1 MSVSFLK
8 GNRTRY
14 RNLLER
20 ELEKAKQ
27 LISEAEQEQ
36 HETKI
41 FSKNVRNCVK
51 RLNDFIEK
59 LEQANERLSLGIE
72 GQDGAQ
78 EVDLLIN
85 EDWSYIS
92 EVTNCRDELV
102 EIEQS
107 FQVQKSPSEHWSSIT
122 VTEDRFNQMIQ
133 MTAQMQQV
141 MIGQQQMQQQQQQ
154 QTSHTEQP
162 SHRNASTG
170 NSVRLPK
177 LEIPSF
183 SGEKLKWTEFWDSFE
198 AAVHLNMSLSDVEKL
213 NYLISKLKGEAK
225 SSVSGILLSN
235 ENYQVAVELLKERY
249 GDKQAVVTSH
259 YTEMINLKQ
268 APNNPKGLQNL
279 YNQVEQHLRSLKA
292 LDQDTDQ
299 DLFISMITSKLPKDV
314 LIQLEVQ
321 KGAKTPWTVKE
332 LRERFNDYIA
342 ARERADQHVSTTK
355 SESAGDHERPL
366 MSSAEAL
373 VAGVQSADNRKERK
387 VHVYP
392 RCKYCNENHWSDECE
407 MYATVEARKQR
418 IKGNCY
424 LCLKSTHQA
433 SGCQQ
438 RARCFYCH
446 QWNRHHRSLCPKQ
459 FEDMHR
465 ESSNLAEELPEQSEK
480 VNTENSLISSGE
492 MVLMQTAKAD
502 IKNPVN
508 GISQNARILLDSG
521 SLRTYITESLAK
533 KTEIKVGR
541 QG

>member
-14 RNLLER
+14 KNLLER
-20 ELEKAKQ
+20 ELEKAKE

-36 HETKI
+36 YETKI

-51 RLNDFIEK
+51 RLNYFIEK
-59 LEQANERLSLGIE
+59 LGQANERLSLGIE

-92 EVTNCRDELV
+92 EVTNCHDEQV

-154 QTSHTEQP
+154 TSNTEQP

-177 LEIPSF
+177 FEIPSF

-268 APNNPKGLQNL
+268 APNNPKGLPNL

-321 KGAKTPWTVKE
+321 KGATTPWTV
-332 LRERFNDYIA
+332 
-342 ARERADQHVSTTK
+342 
-355 SESAGDHERPL
+355 
-366 MSSAEAL
+366 
-373 VAGVQSADNRKERK
+373 
-387 VHVYP
+387 
-392 RCKYCNENHWSDECE
+392 
-407 MYATVEARKQR
+407 
-418 IKGNCY
+418 
-424 LCLKSTHQA
+424 
-433 SGCQQ
+433 
-438 RARCFYCH
+438 
-446 QWNRHHRSLCPKQ
+446 
-459 FEDMHR
+459 
-465 ESSNLAEELPEQSEK
+465 
-480 VNTENSLISSGE
+480 
-492 MVLMQTAKAD
+492 
-502 IKNPVN
+502 
-508 GISQNARILLDSG
+508 
-521 SLRTYITESLAK
+521 
-533 KTEIKVGR
+533 
-541 QG
+541 